1 MTAELPQIVSD
12 DRRHGERRADRH
24 TPETCFK
31 LLDVQEPMNRIFA
44 RLKEG
49 DARMDSIFGEL
60 AEGRARMDGIEKKLG
75 VNHLAATDGLNRLA
89 SIQEES
95 RQDMS
100 RVLEIVSM
108 GEGFFKA
115 IKFTGKWL
123 RKAIMWVVPPIAA
136 VIGLWQMIFN
146 KGH

>member
-1 MTAELPQIVSD
+1 MTAEITPIIEE
-12 DRRHGERRADRH
+12 RRHSERRSDWH
-24 TPETCFK
+24 TPSDCYK
-31 LLDVQEPMNRIFA
+31 LLDVQ
-44 RLKEG
+44 KT
-49 DARMDSIFGEL
+49 MDSIFGEL

>member
-1 MTAELPQIVSD
+1 MTAELPPIVSD
-12 DRRHGERRADRH
+12 DRRQVERRKNWHAPQDC
-24 TPETCFK
+24 PKVSEF
-31 LLDVQEPMNRIFA
+31 Q
-44 RLKEG
+44 
-49 DARMDSIFGEL
+49 DALDSIFGHL
-60 AEGRARMDGIEKKLG
+60 KEGSARMDGIERRLEA
-75 VNHLAATDGLNRLA
+75 NHIAATDGLNRLA
-89 SIQEES
+89 SSQEEN

-100 RVLEIVSM
+100 RVREIVEM

-115 IKFTGKWL
+115 VKFTGKWL